1 MQLTSQSFRD
11 GERIP
16 GEFAFAV
23 PNAASHIAL
32 SSNTNPHLTWH
43 DAPAGT
49 QSFVLVCHD
58 PDVPSKADD
67 VNQEGKEVPAS
78 LPRITFYHWLLLD
91 IPANLSEIAAG
102 SHSNSVT
109 PQGKA
114 GPEASNGL
122 RHGINDYT
130 LWFAGDAQMT
140 GNYFGYDGPCPPW
153 NDTIVHHYTFTL
165 YALDTPKLDVQG
177 SLTGPNVVQALK
189 EANVLAQAS
198 ITGLYS
204 LNPDVK

>member
-11 GERIP
+11 GEHIP

-189 EANVLAQAS
+189 EVNVLAQAS

>member
-11 GERIP
+11 GEHIP

>member
-11 GERIP
+11 GEHIP

-32 SSNTNPHLTWH
+32 SSNINPHLTWH

-165 YALDTPKLDVQG
+165 YALETPKLDVQG